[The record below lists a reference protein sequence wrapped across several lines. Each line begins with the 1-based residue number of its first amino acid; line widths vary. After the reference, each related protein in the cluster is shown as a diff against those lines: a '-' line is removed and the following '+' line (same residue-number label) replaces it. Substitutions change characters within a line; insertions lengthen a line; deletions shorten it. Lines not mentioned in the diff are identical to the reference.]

1 MNEDNYLHI
10 HIREMK
16 GADGITRI
24 SITLNKRRKYIH
36 ITKYYKKKIH
46 HILLLYIKHY
56 YSKKKILPIDNLV
69 EASIFS
75 AKNGDLSYLRFP

>member
-24 SITLNKRRKYIH
+24 SITLNKRRKYI
-36 ITKYYKKKIH
+36 TKKIH
-46 HILLLYIKHY
+46 HILLLSIFI
-56 YSKKKILPIDNLV
+56 SNMTIVKKRLPTNNLV
-69 EASIFS
+69 EVSIFS